1 MTGHQ
6 PLSSAAHTAYA
17 QVLDAVLGSELTR
30 SVAHLPGTFSR
41 KQVKGRTYW
50 YYQYMDVG
58 GRKRQTYVG
67 PESARVLDLVKAHGD
82 SAAPEAIERLARS
95 ALALGNTAVAV
106 RHFRVVQRLADYGF
120 FRAGGVLVG
129 THAFVAFG
137 NMLGVRWSQA
147 LLTQDVDFAH
157 AGKSLAVALPTDL
170 ELDVHAAIESLQMGL
185 LPIQHMDGTTGASY
199 LDPDDP
205 AFCLDFLTPLHRG
218 GMKPYR
224 HRQLGILLQPLKFME
239 YLLEG
244 LEQAA
249 LLGPGGAVLV
259 NLPDPA
265 RYALHK
271 LIVAGERPLAKA
283 AKARKDLEQAAA
295 LIEVLVDHSG
305 GGGIAEAWADLVSRG
320 PGWRSRAWRGLERLA
335 KLAPDLP
342 GLSLL
347 LRPGS

>member
-17 QVLDAVLGSELTR
+17 QVLDAVHGAELTR
-30 SVAHLPGTFSR
+30 SITNLAGTFAR
-41 KQVKGRTYW
+41 KRVKGRIYW
-50 YYQYMDVG
+50 YYQYMDIG
-58 GRKRQTYVG
+58 GRKRQIYVG
-67 PESARVLDLVKAHGD
+67 PENARVLALVKAHGD
-82 SAAPEAIERLARS
+82 AGAPDAIERLVRS

-106 RHFRVVQRLADYGF
+106 RHYRVVQRLADYGF

-157 AGKSLAVALPTDL
+157 AGKSIAIALPTDL
-170 ELDVHAAIESLQMGL
+170 ELDVNAAIESLQMGL
-185 LPIQHMDGTTGASY
+185 LPIQHMDGTTGASF

-239 YLLEG
+239 YLLES
-244 LEQAA
+244 LEQGA
-249 LLGPGGAVLV
+249 LLGPGVRCWSTCPTRRAMRCTSSSSLASARWPGRRRPERISSRQPPCSRCLSTTSGRAASPTHGTTCLV
-259 NLPDPA
+259 AAPDG
-265 RYALHK
+265 
-271 LIVAGERPLAKA
+271 VAGRCA
-283 AKARKDLEQAAA
+283 A
-295 LIEVLVDHSG
+295 G
-305 GGGIAEAWADLVSRG
+305 
-320 PGWRSRAWRGLERLA
+320 RLA
-335 KLAPDLP
+335 NLVPRLP

-347 LRPGS
+347 QP